1 MWMDALVAAM
11 AFVTVGLS
19 MWAILG
25 GRQDMAGQLEQ
36 RLGRMGLRE
45 VVAEAG
51 EDDAAARSR
60 EALQRALQELETIK
74 RSQGRSF
81 LQGLLKSSGTGRS
94 LRTHVLM
101 STGIGLTA
109 AAAVLLVGLV
119 PVAAAGI
126 GALVGTLLPILH
138 LRNLANR
145 RMSLFVEDLP
155 GALDLIVRGIR
166 AGLPLM
172 ECLKLTAAEWRD
184 PLRSEFLQVI
194 NDMSVGLSIK
204 DAVAR
209 FAERVPLQEA
219 RLFAIVIAIQSQSGG
234 NLSEVLSS
242 LADLLRERAK
252 LHAKIRAMTS
262 ESRASAWIIGSIP
275 FLLVGAVSVLSPGF
289 LTPLFETQSGNLILM
304 GCGAWMAVGMIVM
317 KSMMRVD
324 L

>member
-11 AFVTVGLS
+11 AFVTAGLS
-19 MWAILG
+19 LWAVFG
-25 GRQDMAGQLEQ
+25 GRQDVAGQLEQ
-36 RLGRMGLRE
+36 RLSRMGLRHA
-45 VVAEAG
+45 VAEAG
-51 EDDAAARSR
+51 EDDDAARSR
-60 EALQRALQELETIK
+60 EALQRALQELETLK

-81 LQGLLKSSGTGRS
+81 LQRLLKSSGTGRS
-94 LRTHVLM
+94 LRAHLVM
-101 STGIGLTA
+101 STGIGLA
-109 AAAVLLVGLV
+109 AAAGALLFGLV
-119 PVAAAGI
+119 PALAAAI
-126 GALVGTLLPILH
+126 GVLVGALLPILH
-138 LRNLANR
+138 LRHLTNR
-145 RMSLFVEDLP
+145 RMSLFVGDLP

-194 NDMSVGLSIK
+194 NDMGVGLSIK
-204 DAVAR
+204 EAVAR

-234 NLSEVLSS
+234 NLSEVLSN

-252 LHAKIRAMTS
+252 LDAKIRAMTS
-262 ESRASAWIIGSIP
+262 EARASAWIIGSIP
-275 FLLVGAVSVLSPGF
+275 FLLVGSVSVFSPGF
-289 LTPLFETQSGNLILM
+289 LTPLFDTQNGNFILM
-304 GCGAWMAVGMIVM
+304 GCGAWMALGMIVM